1 VPGDPCPRCEGG
13 KLEGY
18 RGIEV
23 GQIFYLGTKYSK
35 AMGATFLDAEGQE
48 RPVEMG
54 CYGIGITRLMA
65 AAVEQNHDENGIIW
79 SFPLAPFQ
87 VLLLP
92 INYKEKAVREVTD
105 DLYQKLSQNGLEVLL
120 DDRDERPG
128 VKFKDADLIGVPI
141 RVTVGAKGLQK
152 GIVEVRKRLGGETA
166 DVSLADAAQK
176 IQSLVT

>member
-1 VPGDPCPRCEGG
+1 
-13 KLEGY
+13 
-18 RGIEV
+18 
-23 GQIFYLGTKYSK
+23 GTKYSK
-35 AMGATFLDAEGQE
+35 AMGATFLDAKGQE
-48 RPVEMG
+48 RAVEMG

-105 DLYQKLSQNGLEVLL
+105 DLYQKLSQNGLEILL

-141 RVTVGAKGLQK
+141 RVTLGAKGLQK
-152 GIVEVRKRLGGETA
+152 GNVEVRKRLGGETV
-166 DVSLADAAQK
+166 DVPVADAVPK